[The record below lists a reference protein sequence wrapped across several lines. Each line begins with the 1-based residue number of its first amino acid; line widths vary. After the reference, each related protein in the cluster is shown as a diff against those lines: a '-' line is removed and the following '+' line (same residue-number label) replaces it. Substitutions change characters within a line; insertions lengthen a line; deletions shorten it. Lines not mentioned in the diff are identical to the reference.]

1 MVGNKV
7 KTPVGMV
14 TSNWYPITAEP
25 DNAHP
30 TYAEAVDMG
39 AAVKGY
45 LTITTASSEIPGD
58 DIIQVSAD
66 EFVSCQADVET
77 TLDDLE
83 LNSML
88 YGHTYSVESGEVSN
102 AADSAKPGAYSFIQ
116 SILKKDK
123 TKVFRGTILFK
134 CTAVSSSEKQEADTK
149 KPGELSP
156 KMNAVQLKCV
166 PDNSGAWRQ
175 RKEFDTQEAT
185 EEWIGSILHPAGA

>member
-25 DNAHP
+25 ENAHP
-30 TYAEAVDMG
+30 TYGAAVDMG

-88 YGHTYSVESGEVSN
+88 YGHTYSEEAGEVSN

-123 TKVFRGTILFK
+123 TKVFRATILFK
-134 CTAVSSSEKQEADTK
+134 CTAISSSEKQEADTK

-175 RKEFDTQEAT
+175 RKEFDTQKAA
-185 EEWIGSILHPAGA
+185 EEWIASVLSPA